1 MGQSVVGPSKRAGV
15 ESRTLTS
22 MLDLTYHGAGRW
34 MGRTALFEL
43 LMAGFFAVACLR
55 AHGPIA
61 RLSRFTVDE
70 FFRLPDR
77 LERLRRTRWQWASM
91 VAVLLVVRLQQ
102 PIPLGLEIMIGVQFV
117 VFMALPLRAEAQ
129 RGVKR

>member
-1 MGQSVVGPSKRAGV
+1 M
-15 ESRTLTS
+15 
-22 MLDLTYHGAGRW
+22 D
-34 MGRTALFEL
+34 GRTVLFEL

-61 RLSRFTVDE
+61 LGRKLTLGE

-91 VAVLLVVRLQQ
+91 VAVLLVIRLQQ
-102 PIPLGLEIMIGVQFV
+102 PIPLALEIMIAAQFV
-117 VFMALPLRAEAQ
+117 LFLALPVRAEAKS
-129 RGVKR
+129 GVRSR

>member
-1 MGQSVVGPSKRAGV
+1 MDGK
-15 ESRTLTS
+15 
-22 MLDLTYHGAGRW
+22 
-34 MGRTALFEL
+34 TALFEL

-61 RLSRFTVDE
+61 TDSRLTVGE

-91 VAVLLVVRLQQ
+91 VAILLVVRLQQ
-102 PIPLGLEIMIGVQFV
+102 SIPLALEIMIAAQFV
-117 VFMALPLRAEAQ
+117 LFMALPTRAAAKN
-129 RGVKR
+129 GVKRR